1 MRRRA
6 LLAAA
11 AAPALTQEAWPS
23 RPVTFISPFAA
34 GGQAD
39 PLGRLLAAH
48 LQRVFGQP
56 FVMENRVGAGSTIGG
71 QYVARAA
78 PDGHTLLLG
87 STSTYVIAPFV
98 YRPQPYD
105 PVTAFAPVA
114 MLTEAATALVTHPGR
129 GFRTLDDV
137 LRAARARPGG
147 VTFASAGNGS
157 LPHVFG
163 ALFASLAGVELT
175 HVPYRGGAP
184 ALNDVFA
191 GQVDLL
197 FEVVSTVGL
206 HIADGRVVALLTTGA
221 IRLPGMPDAPTA
233 AEAGLAALNLT
244 SWIGLA
250 APARTPAAVIEA
262 LNREVNVALASE
274 PLAAF
279 VARAGSAVVG
289 GAPAAMAARLAREAP
304 VYQRIIAASRFPP
317 VRLVRK
323 CRDADDPGETRT

>member
-6 LLAAA
+6 VLAAGL
-11 AAPALTQEAWPS
+11 AAPALAQEAWPS

-39 PLGRLLAAH
+39 PLGRLVGAH

-56 FVMENRVGAGSTIGG
+56 VVMENRVGAGSTIGG

-105 PVTAFAPVA
+105 PIAAFAPVA
-114 MLTEAATALVTHPGR
+114 LLTESATALVTHPRSGY
-129 GFRTLDDV
+129 RTLDDV
-137 LRAARARPGG
+137 LHVARARPGH
-147 VTFASAGNGS
+147 VTYASAGNGS

-163 ALFASLAGVELT
+163 ALFASLAGVQLT
-175 HVPYRGGAP
+175 HIPYRGGAP
-184 ALNDVFA
+184 ALNDVIA

-197 FEVVSTVGL
+197 FEVVSTVGP
-206 HIADGRVVALLTTGA
+206 HIQDGRILALLTTGA
-221 IRLPGMPDAPTA
+221 TRPPAMAAAPTA
-233 AEAGLAALNLT
+233 AEAGLADLNLT
-244 SWIGLA
+244 SWIGLS
-250 APARTPAAVIEA
+250 APARTPAGIIEA

-274 PLAAF
+274 PIAAF
-279 VARAGSAVVG
+279 VARAGSAVLG
-289 GAPAAMAARLAREAP
+289 GPASAMAGRIAQQAP
-304 VYQRIIAASRFPP
+304 LYQRIIASSEISAQ
-317 VRLVRK
+317 
-323 CRDADDPGETRT
+323 